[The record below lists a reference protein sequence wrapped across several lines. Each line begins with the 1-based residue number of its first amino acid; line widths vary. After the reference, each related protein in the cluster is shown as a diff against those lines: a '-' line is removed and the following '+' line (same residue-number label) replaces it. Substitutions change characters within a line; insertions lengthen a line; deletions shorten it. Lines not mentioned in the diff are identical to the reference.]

1 MTWSSGMKKE
11 QKVFLGDGQA
21 KNKASKRLDDSFFV
35 MQDVNHQLFT
45 ESVEEEILLSMKEK
59 KGKTILLI
67 IHDIELILFL
77 L

>member
-1 MTWSSGMKKE
+1 
-11 QKVFLGDGQA
+11 
-21 KNKASKRLDDSFFV
+21 

-45 ESVEEEILLSMKEK
+45 ESAEEEILLSMKEK
-59 KGKTILLI
+59 KGKNILLI

>member
-1 MTWSSGMKKE
+1 
-11 QKVFLGDGQA
+11 
-21 KNKASKRLDDSFFV
+21 

>member
-1 MTWSSGMKKE
+1 
-11 QKVFLGDGQA
+11 
-21 KNKASKRLDDSFFV
+21 

-67 IHDIELILFL
+67 IHDIELSLFL
-77 L
+77 LQLCDPDRKRQDQRTAERGSG